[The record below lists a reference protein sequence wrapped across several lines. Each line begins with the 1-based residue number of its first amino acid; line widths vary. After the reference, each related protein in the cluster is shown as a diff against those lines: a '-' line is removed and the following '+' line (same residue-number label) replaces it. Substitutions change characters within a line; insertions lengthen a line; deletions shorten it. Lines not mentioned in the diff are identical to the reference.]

1 MKTLAMPRKFKPDSA
16 LPFATVALL
25 AAALAAA
32 MTFALQPAE
41 AADAPAAAASAVKP
55 ALTVAL
61 TPVKAESWP
70 QLLSATGSL
79 AAWREVQVGSELG
92 GQRIQ
97 QVSVELGQRV
107 HKGQLLAQLQS
118 ASVAA
123 DLAASRAGLLEAEAT
138 AREAVSTAARLKILA
153 GTDAV
158 SAQQLEQAQ
167 AAAAGAEAR
176 AAAAKARV
184 QADEL
189 RLSYTRIV
197 APVDGIVSSKE
208 AVEGALP
215 QAGQLLF
222 SLIRDGRLEWRAEVS
237 ASELAQLQAG
247 QKVRVLPAGGTQPL
261 EGKVRVVAPTV
272 DATTRLGR
280 VLVDLSGSPAAARAG
295 MFARGDFVLGDAN
308 VLTVPQTALLLR
320 DGFAFVFKLEG
331 SKVRQVKVELGRR
344 QGDRVEI
351 RHGLKATDKVVAQ
364 GVGFLADGDTVR
376 VAQ

>member
-16 LPFATVALL
+16 LPFATVTLL
-25 AAALAAA
+25 AVALAAA

-41 AADAPAAAASAVKP
+41 AADASAAAASAVKP

-97 QVSVELGQRV
+97 QVAVELGQRV
-107 HKGQLLAQLQS
+107 RKGQLLAQLQS

-123 DLAASRAGLLEAEAT
+123 DLAASRAGLLEAEAS
-138 AREAVSTAARLKILA
+138 AREAVSTAARLKTLA

-197 APVDGIVSSKE
+197 APVDGVVSSKE

-215 QAGQLLF
+215 QAGQTLF
-222 SLIRDGRLEWRAEVS
+222 TLIRDGRLEWRAEVP

-247 QKVRVLPAGGTQPL
+247 QKVRVLPAGGAQPL

-280 VLVDLSGSPAAARAG
+280 VLVDLGAGPGARAG

-320 DGFAFVFKLEG
+320 DGFAFVFKTEG

-351 RHGLKATDKVVAQ
+351 RNGLKSGDKVVAQ

>member
-107 HKGQLLAQLQS
+107 RKGQLLAQLQS
-118 ASVAA
+118 AGVAA

-138 AREAVSTAARLKILA
+138 AREAVSTAARLKTLA

-222 SLIRDGRLEWRAEVS
+222 SLIRDGRLEWRAEVP

>member
-107 HKGQLLAQLQS
+107 RKGQLLAQLQS
-118 ASVAA
+118 AGVAA

-222 SLIRDGRLEWRAEVS
+222 SLIRDGRLEWRAEVP

>member
-16 LPFATVALL
+16 LPFATVTLL
-25 AAALAAA
+25 AVALAAA

-41 AADAPAAAASAVKP
+41 AADAPAAGASAVKP

-97 QVSVELGQRV
+97 QVAVELGQRV
-107 HKGQLLAQLQS
+107 RKGQLLAQLQS

-138 AREAVSTAARLKILA
+138 AREAVSSAARLKTLA

-215 QAGQLLF
+215 QAGQTLF
-222 SLIRDGRLEWRAEVS
+222 SLIRDGRLEWRAEVP
-237 ASELAQLQAG
+237 ASELALLQPG
-247 QKVRVLPAGGTQPL
+247 QKVRVTPPGSTQAL

-272 DATTRLGR
+272 DAATRMGR
-280 VLVDLSGSPAAARAG
+280 VLVDLSAGAGARAG
-295 MFARGDFVLGDAN
+295 MFARGDFVLGESPI
-308 VLTVPQTALLLR
+308 LSVPQTALLLR

-344 QGDRVEI
+344 QGDRVEV
-351 RHGLKATDKVVAQ
+351 RAGLKATDKVVAQ

-376 VAQ
+376 VAP

>member
-16 LPFATVALL
+16 LPFATVTLL
-25 AAALAAA
+25 AVALAAA

-41 AADAPAAAASAVKP
+41 AADASAAAASSVKP

-97 QVSVELGQRV
+97 QVAVELGQRV
-107 HKGQLLAQLQS
+107 RKGQLLAQLQS

-138 AREAVSTAARLKILA
+138 AREAVSTAARLKTLA

-215 QAGQLLF
+215 QAGQTLF
-222 SLIRDGRLEWRAEVS
+222 SLIRDGRLEWRAEVP
-237 ASELAQLQAG
+237 ASELAQLQPG

-280 VLVDLSGSPAAARAG
+280 VLVDLSGSNAAARAG
-295 MFARGDFVLGDAN
+295 VFARGDFVLGDAN

-320 DGFAFVFKLEG
+320 DGFAFVFKTEG

-376 VAQ
+376 VAP

>member
-222 SLIRDGRLEWRAEVS
+222 SLIRDGRLEWRAEVP

>member
-138 AREAVSTAARLKILA
+138 AREAVSTAARLKTLA

-222 SLIRDGRLEWRAEVS
+222 SLIRDGRLEWRAEVP

-280 VLVDLSGSPAAARAG
+280 VLVDLSGSPSARAG

>member
-138 AREAVSTAARLKILA
+138 AREAVSTAARLKTLA

-176 AAAAKARV
+176 AAAARARV

-222 SLIRDGRLEWRAEVS
+222 SLIRDGRLEWRAEVP

>member
-1 MKTLAMPRKFKPDSA
+1 
-16 LPFATVALL
+16 V
-25 AAALAAA
+25 
-32 MTFALQPAE
+32 
-41 AADAPAAAASAVKP
+41 
-55 ALTVAL
+55 
-61 TPVKAESWP
+61 
-70 QLLSATGSL
+70 
-79 AAWREVQVGSELG
+79 
-92 GQRIQ
+92 
-97 QVSVELGQRV
+97 
-107 HKGQLLAQLQS
+107 LAQLQS

-138 AREAVSTAARLKILA
+138 AREAVSTAARLKTLA

-215 QAGQLLF
+215 QAGQTLF
-222 SLIRDGRLEWRAEVS
+222 SLIRDGRLEWRAEVP
-237 ASELAQLQAG
+237 ASELAQLQPG

-280 VLVDLSGSPAAARAG
+280 VLVDLGAGPGARAG

-351 RHGLKATDKVVAQ
+351 RNGLKAADKVVAQ

-376 VAQ
+376 VTQ

>member
-41 AADAPAAAASAVKP
+41 AADASAAAASAVKP

-70 QLLSATGSL
+70 QLLSSTGSL

-97 QVSVELGQRV
+97 QVAVELGQRV
-107 HKGQLLAQLQS
+107 HKGQVLAQLQS

-138 AREAVSTAARLKILA
+138 AREAVSTAARLKTLA

-215 QAGQLLF
+215 QAGQTLF
-222 SLIRDGRLEWRAEVS
+222 SLIRDGRLEWRAEVP
-237 ASELAQLQAG
+237 ASELAQLQPG

-280 VLVDLSGSPAAARAG
+280 VLVDLGAGPGARAG

-351 RHGLKATDKVVAQ
+351 RNGLKAADKVVAQ

-376 VAQ
+376 VTQ

>member
-176 AAAAKARV
+176 AAAARARV

-222 SLIRDGRLEWRAEVS
+222 SLIRDGRLEWRAEVP

>member
-107 HKGQLLAQLQS
+107 RKGQLLAQLQS
-118 ASVAA
+118 AGVAA

-138 AREAVSTAARLKILA
+138 AREAVSTAARLKTLA

-176 AAAAKARV
+176 AAAARARV

-222 SLIRDGRLEWRAEVS
+222 SLIRDGRLEWRAEVP